1 MSSLSLAVELC
12 LNGELMH
19 GAQAGTG
26 AGKYGKV
33 GSIPSILG
41 FG

>member
-1 MSSLSLAVELC
+1 MKIH
-12 LNGELMH
+12 GELMH

-33 GSIPSILG
+33 GSIPSI
-41 FG
+41 FGVCVARRSL